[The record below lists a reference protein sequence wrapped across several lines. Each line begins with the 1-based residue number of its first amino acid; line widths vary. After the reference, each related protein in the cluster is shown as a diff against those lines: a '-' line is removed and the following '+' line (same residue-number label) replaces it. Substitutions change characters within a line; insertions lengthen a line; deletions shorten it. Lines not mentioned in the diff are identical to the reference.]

1 MQKIVIIG
9 GGIVGLMSAYY
20 LSKHKFDITVVDQS
34 NLESTCSTGNAGM
47 IVPSHFTPLAAPGI
61 VYKGFKWMFNPE
73 SPFRFYPS
81 PNKDLL
87 SWGWK
92 FYRNANKR
100 HVEKSEH
107 PLLNLNLFSKELY
120 QQLAQEDHFSFE
132 LKNDG
137 ILMLC
142 KFERTLKEEIKLA
155 ERAKKL
161 GLDIQIVTSQ
171 EVNHFEN
178 IPVDVAGGILYKSD
192 AHLTPN
198 ILIRQLIQ
206 YLKKKNVR
214 FELNQEV
221 SGFEITDKKIKQVV
235 IGNKQIEADEVVLAA
250 GAFSGDLAKILKI
263 KLPMQGGKGYSI
275 TFENIKNKPHYPSLL
290 IEARVAVTPMG
301 ENLRIGGTMEIG
313 SDLSSINK
321 KKVQGI
327 LKSLPEYYPV
337 LKLDYPPEGKIWS
350 ALRPTSPDGLPYIG
364 KSNSLENLIIATGHA
379 MMGLSLGPATGK
391 LVEEIVTQHSLSQEL
406 KAFDPNRY
414 N

>member
-1 MQKIVIIG
+1 MQKVVIIG

-20 LSKHKFDITVVDQS
+20 LSKHKLDITIIDQS

-81 PNKDLL
+81 LNKDLL

-92 FYRNANKR
+92 FYQKANKK
-100 HVEKSEH
+100 HIENSEH

-120 QQLAQEDHFSFE
+120 QQLAQEDDFSFE

-142 KFERTLKEEIKLA
+142 KLERTLKEEIELA
-155 ERAKKL
+155 KRASKL
-161 GLDIQIVTSQ
+161 GLDIQILNSLEINKLENREVT
-171 EVNHFEN
+171 
-178 IPVDVAGGILYKSD
+178 IAGGVLYKSD

-206 YLKKKNVR
+206 FLKNQKVK

-221 SGFEITDKKIKQVV
+221 SGFVINNRKIKQIV
-235 IGNKQIEADEVVLAA
+235 IGDKQIEADTMVLAA
-250 GAFSGDLAKILKI
+250 GAFSGNLAKKLKI
-263 KLPMQGGKGYSI
+263 KLPMQGGKGYSM
-275 TFENIKNKPHYPSLL
+275 TFEKIKDKPHYPALL

-301 ENLRIGGTMEIG
+301 EYLRIGGTMEIG
-313 SDLSSINK
+313 SDLSKINK
-321 KKVQGI
+321 RKVQGI
-327 LKSLPEYYPV
+327 LKSLPEYYPG
-337 LKLDYPPEGKIWS
+337 LKLDYPEEEKIWS

-364 KSNSLENLIIATGHA
+364 KSDSFENLIVATGHA

-391 LVEEIVTQHSLSQEL
+391 LVEEIVTQQTLSQEP